1 MDPLN
6 GDLQDQNN
14 VAVEQAPK
22 MSENR
27 QLNSSQEKGE
37 SESLSSQENDCQY
50 YAERFSL
57 PRQVLFVFTLMA
69 AQIVTQASV
78 AQAVLLQYVIGKDFH
93 VTVDAE
99 LSWHMAGYSLTVG
112 TFILIAGRLGDMY
125 GPKKIYLAAFAW
137 YSLWSLI
144 TGISYYAK
152 SNIFFSA
159 CRGLLGIGPSFLMPN
174 AVAILGQAFKQGPR
188 RNIIFSAF
196 GACAPSG
203 FLIGAVFSSLCGQ
216 LYHWQWAYYLACIMG
231 AVMVAISYFVIPS
244 DSLVY
249 DRSAHAETKFD
260 YFGAF
265 TGVTGLILFNVAWNQ
280 GPIVGWQTPYTYI
293 LLIIG
298 VLLLV
303 VFVFIE
309 KKVSH
314 PLVPVSVLQPKVYL
328 VLGIIAVGW
337 STFGIWLYYLWQ
349 IFLNLRNL
357 TLLNGTAEFV
367 PAAIFGVVA
376 SSCTALMFH
385 FHLPVNLVLLCAL
398 LGFLVA
404 SILAATM
411 PVDQI
416 YWKQAFFAVLV
427 APFGMDMSFP
437 AATILMSDMLP
448 RQHQGTG
455 ASLVS
460 TVVNYSISIGLGI
473 AGTVESNIVSTEST
487 PSEKLRGYRSALY
500 TAIGLA
506 GLGVA
511 LSSLG
516 LFLEVKARK
525 EKSPKSSAIEEP
537 A

>member
-1 MDPLN
+1 MDSLN
-6 GDLQDQNN
+6 SELQEQDNTVQ
-14 VAVEQAPK
+14 EQASR
-22 MSENR
+22 MSEYS
-27 QLNSSQEKGE
+27 QLDGSHEKEKISSVSSEGNE
-37 SESLSSQENDCQY
+37 SQY
-50 YAERFSL
+50 YAEKFSM
-57 PRQVLFVFTLMA
+57 PRQVLFVLTLMS
-69 AQIVTQASV
+69 AQIITQASV
-78 AQAVLLQYVIGKDFH
+78 AQAVLLQYVIGDDFH
-93 VTVDAE
+93 VTKTAE

-125 GPKKIYLAAFAW
+125 GPKKIFLAAFAW

-144 TGISYYAK
+144 TGISHYAG

-203 FLIGAVFSSLCGQ
+203 FLIGALFSSLCGQ

-231 AVMVAISYFVIPS
+231 AVMFILSYFVIPS
-244 DSLVY
+244 DDLVY
-249 DRSAHAETKFD
+249 DRSVHEGTKFD
-260 YFGAF
+260 YLGAL
-265 TGVTGLILFNVAWNQ
+265 TGVSGLILFNVAWNQ

-298 VLLLV
+298 ILLLT
-303 VFVFIE
+303 VFVYIE
-309 KKVSH
+309 KRVSH
-314 PLVPVSVLQPKVYL
+314 PLVPVRSLHPKVYL

-349 IFLNLRNL
+349 ILLTLRDL
-357 TLLNGTAEFV
+357 TLLNGTAQFV
-367 PAAIFGVVA
+367 PAGIFGIVA
-376 SSCTALMFH
+376 STCTAVMFH
-385 FHLPVNLVLLCAL
+385 FRLPVNLVLLCAL
-398 LGFLVA
+398 LGFLTA

-411 PVDQI
+411 PVHQI
-416 YWKQAFFAVLV
+416 YWKQAFFSVLV

-437 AATILMSDMLP
+437 AATILMSNMLP

-473 AGTVESNIVSTEST
+473 AGTVESNIASSEST
-487 PSEKLRGYRSALY
+487 PAEKLKGYRSALY

-506 GLGVA
+506 GFGVA
-511 LSSLG
+511 LSALG
-516 LFLEVKARK
+516 LFLEVKD
-525 EKSPKSSAIEEP
+525 EKKKLDNIEEP